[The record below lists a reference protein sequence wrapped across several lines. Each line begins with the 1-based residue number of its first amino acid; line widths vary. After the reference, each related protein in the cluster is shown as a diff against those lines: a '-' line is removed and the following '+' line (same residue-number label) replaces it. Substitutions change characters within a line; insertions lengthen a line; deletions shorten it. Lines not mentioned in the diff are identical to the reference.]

1 MNEHM
6 KENSWWKNEE
16 IFRLIIEVARAGKL
30 DIVKRKF
37 EKINSAL
44 EMGADVQKINEFVSL
59 GKFNGRNIDELIEQ
73 AK

>member
-1 MNEHM
+1 MSEQM
-6 KENSWWKNEE
+6 KEISWWEDQE
-16 IFRLIIEVARAGKL
+16 LFRLIVEVANAGKL

-37 EKINSAL
+37 EKLSAAV
-44 EMGADVQKINEFVSL
+44 EKGADVRKINDFVSR

>member
-1 MNEHM
+1 MSEQTI
-6 KENSWWKNEE
+6 ENAWWQNEE
-16 IFRLIIEVARAGKL
+16 IFRLIVEVVKAGKL

-37 EKINSAL
+37 EKINAAL
-44 EMGADVQKINEFVSL
+44 EKGADVRKINEFVSR